1 MGKSM
6 SLGGILTGAASMCDG
21 QVPAFS
27 PVSQGP
33 YSQKRYSRTVRSN
46 ASSIMSLGR
55 HKSEPPVMILPHY
68 NSPYEAI
75 FSNQPDM
82 VHFVGKDPRIGTVCI
97 SARPGQ
103 GVTHF
108 LVRTVLKFASIEIQ
122 DMYWTSPEFDQCQQ
136 LYPKKGELFAMIHV
150 ALQHCLE
157 SIPESEIKRHQ
168 VVQHQSSDH
177 SVFVLDE
184 PGWLQ
189 SPGYI
194 SSLVKGLEEI
204 RHEDFTYVLRNME
217 AQMRPAALTVD
228 FVIPDQEVIDVEKE
242 RFWDFFNG
250 LGDHIE
256 PGTYLSHA
264 PKASLSM
271 PDVTVGN
278 KANEQRLDALRELI
292 QTESSYNKRMSD
304 LVGEY
309 LNGARELAKGPNPLM
324 GKYEIRL
331 IFSNIEQIL
340 VASTEF
346 LKDLRT
352 YEEDSDGTLNLGEI
366 CRRNLHRMRCYKQ
379 YLMRYRK
386 AQETHTVLTKKSLA
400 FKALQEKCVQTQGI
414 QILSNLLVE
423 PTQRIVK
430 YPLLFKDI
438 LSGTAED
445 SPEVEGI
452 RGAIE
457 AASQIAH
464 MEKAR
469 PEQNAEI
476 LFNIRNIVENCPDSL
491 LSQSRNAVTYLD
503 GYETN
508 LLTGERGRPITLILF
523 SDKVMIARRP
533 KDMSG
538 EVLFQLKE
546 DKEERKRIEKK
557 EKERKEKE
565 KKAKKQEDSQCSEDA
580 QSANTQV
587 SAHILTSG
595 FSLLR
600 KNWKFLG
607 WMDLLR
613 LQVAVVEQ
621 TDPEGLFCITTR
633 NHVETKGDLWE
644 TTRGI
649 MPEQLDKRDAF
660 ISKLF
665 ETLALVKA
673 SIASGSVS
681 SNAAE
686 YTSRLYVAELELFC
700 NVFMESQY
708 RDFKYKG
715 DVALFYSHGRQS
727 QPMDVSPFAK
737 LPLFV
742 GAIQSTTTGFR
753 AVLKAK
759 TSLNNAGCTAALSE
773 ETNRF
778 LDSDAFQIHITELV
792 ANLQWTV
799 YNFDPYQS
807 AHLHF
812 SRVYMHTDYLYKTA
826 SALSKAN
833 NSLRSKSLKK
843 IRDSSA
849 TAATLIS
856 LHTNVRNSPIPQQLH
871 KHRYSGS
878 FSLQSSGQAS
888 SPNSPGGGL
897 VFGRLNN
904 GQGLPPMSPMS
915 LNRSFTTPT
924 AKSLKRADSICAAYD
939 ETEIDSYNRSIQ
951 SSQQLRHPRLSRGNL
966 IDHQLLSELSENEL
980 GIVKALYGIIHT
992 ADFELIKAIEHIRML
1007 EQENEA
1013 TKDLCN
1019 ELIEE
1024 NNVIFEV
1031 CSHAQSFNKELENIF
1046 VAVAKADHDERS
1058 QHVAEDI
1065 TLESTISQH
1074 DGVARRKDLKS
1085 HK

>member
-1 MGKSM
+1 MKQQQYQAIEQTLARAGYCHEAYIEHRPQTGHESYIFSPISPTSGAQIREGSGLEHAYNPDANESRISAHDSYMNMEKGM
-6 SLGGILTGAASMCDG
+6 SLGGILTGTANMCGG
-21 QVPAFS
+21 QAPAFS

-68 NSPYEAI
+68 NSSYETI
-75 FSNQPDM
+75 FSNQPGN
-82 VHFVGKDPRIGTVCI
+82 VKQEGKFVN
-97 SARPGQ
+97 
-103 GVTHF
+103 
-108 LVRTVLKFASIEIQ
+108 IEIQ
-122 DMYWTSPEFDQCQQ
+122 DMYWASPEFDQCQK
-136 LYPKKGELFAMIHV
+136 LYPKKGELFAMLHV

-194 SSLVKGLEEI
+194 SNLVKGLEEI
-204 RHEDFTYVLRNME
+204 RHEAFTYVLRNME

-228 FVIPDQEVIDVEKE
+228 FIIPDQEAIDVEKE

-264 PKASLSM
+264 PKVSLSM
-271 PDVTVGN
+271 PDVT
-278 KANEQRLDALRELI
+278 ANEQRLDALRELI

-309 LNGARELAKGPNPLM
+309 LNGARELAKGPNPSI

-340 VASTEF
+340 AASTEF
-346 LKDLRT
+346 LKDLRA
-352 YEEDSDGTLNLGEI
+352 YEEDSDQTLNLGDI
-366 CRRNLHRMRCYKQ
+366 CRKNLHRMRCYKQ

-386 AQETHTVLTKKSLA
+386 AQETHTVLTKKSPA

-476 LFNIRNIVENCPDSL
+476 LFNIRNIIDNCPDSL

-565 KKAKKQEDSQCSEDA
+565 RKAKKQEDRQGSEDA
-580 QSANTQV
+580 QRANAQV
-587 SAHILTSG
+587 PAHTLTYG
-595 FSLLR
+595 FNLLR

-613 LQVAVVEQ
+613 LQAAVVEQ

-660 ISKLF
+660 ISKFF

-681 SNAAE
+681 PSAAE

-700 NVFMESQY
+700 NVFKESQY
-708 RDFKYKG
+708 KDFKYKG

-727 QPMDVSPFAK
+727 QPLDVSPFAK

-742 GAIQSTTTGFR
+742 GAIQSAMTGFR

-759 TSLNNAGCTAALSE
+759 TSLNNAGCTAVLNE
-773 ETNRF
+773 ETNQF
-778 LDSDAFQIHITELV
+778 LDSDAFQIHIAELV
-792 ANLQWTV
+792 ANLQWTA
-799 YNFDPYQS
+799 YSFDPYQS

-812 SRVYMHTDYLYKTA
+812 SRVYLHTDYLYKTA
-826 SALSKAN
+826 SALSKTN

-843 IRDSSA
+843 IRDSST

-856 LHTNVRNSPIPQQLH
+856 LHTNMRNSPTPPQLH
-871 KHRYSGS
+871 KHRYNGS
-878 FSLQSSGQAS
+878 FLLQSSEQAS
-888 SPNSPGGGL
+888 SPNSPGGGP

-915 LNRSFTTPT
+915 VNRSFTTPT
-924 AKSLKRADSICAAYD
+924 VKPLKRADSTCILYD
-939 ETEIDSYNRSIQ
+939 EADIDNYSRSIQ
-951 SSQQLRHPRLSRGNL
+951 SPQQLQHPRLSRGSVHYGQSSQEQEQQDPLVVNALSDRLSVMTNL
-966 IDHQLLSELSENEL
+966 LPGTGAGMRKGLLSSMVSVV
-980 GIVKALYGIIHT
+980 GDK
-992 ADFELIKAIEHIRML
+992 M
-1007 EQENEA
+1007 
-1013 TKDLCN
+1013 
-1019 ELIEE
+1019 
-1024 NNVIFEV
+1024 
-1031 CSHAQSFNKELENIF
+1031 
-1046 VAVAKADHDERS
+1046 
-1058 QHVAEDI
+1058 
-1065 TLESTISQH
+1065 
-1074 DGVARRKDLKS
+1074 RK
-1085 HK
+1085 